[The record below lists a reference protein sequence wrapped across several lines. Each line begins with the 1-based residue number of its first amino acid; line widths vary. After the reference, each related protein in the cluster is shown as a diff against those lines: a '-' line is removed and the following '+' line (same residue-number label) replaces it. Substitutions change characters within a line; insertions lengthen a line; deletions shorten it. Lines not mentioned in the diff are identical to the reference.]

1 MNSII
6 VSPDILDDPT
16 SHDIIVTENENV
28 TLTCAAIGSPTPTI
42 MWRRETRLPI
52 ASTGSQEG
60 KIYYTKYIN
69 DIS

>member
-1 MNSII
+1 M
-6 VSPDILDDPT
+6 SPDILDDPT

-52 ASTGSQEG
+52 ASTGSHEG
-60 KIYYTKYIN
+60 N
-69 DIS
+69 IS